1 MADRDEVSASQNED
15 VIVLKPAGEES
26 GEADE
31 IIDLQSLEE
40 SEADDEIQ
48 PEPTAPK
55 SKKKLFIIAGAA
67 ALFIIIIAIVL
78 IMLLRS
84 DDKAQSSQDLAGQIG
99 QSYKTQ
105 EFKAGK
111 IDDMIRKA
119 NELYERGNKFEALK
133 IYENVA
139 TYNQALS
146 NYNLGVS
153 QLKQERY
160 TEALSS
166 FKKAIDDGENIAV
179 SAINAAVC
187 ALELKNEM
195 EFNYYIELANSF
207 LKNEKS
213 SPLYSYYYAL
223 IRYYKGEYL
232 AALEALKNPSSKDYK
247 SQYAYLA
254 AKIYAS
260 LGNMRLAAEY
270 LDEAKALKPY
280 LTQAQVYASLG
291 DFKKARE
298 HIAQAQKEGI
308 KPDEVSKSEILIDLK
323 TSQYGDAAAKLK
335 QLFSAS
341 PAAAADIYPIKARL
355 NPELFDINL
364 AQQSFKNDIF
374 YTKKGRYETL
384 FYFAPYKV
392 FNAKQSME
400 YIRKGGVNLF
410 LDDTAEAG
418 NYLEAGRALSKVNM
432 QLSSAIANALNYD
445 LRAANAKFKELISL
459 YPEHAILRYNL
470 ALSYAQMGDFKEAAR
485 NFIASYHLAPR
496 DYIAGALGV
505 LASELSG
512 GANAKFINEI
522 TENMQ
527 NDPNLKSTNL
537 YEALINLT
545 TTNQAALMRWLDESK
560 PQSALN
566 LAFDVIIAKLISNQ
580 SIMKAEA
587 RKLRELLPDDIMA
600 NIVEFIANHEGEEI
614 KTYAK
619 NIQIAF
625 NNAKLR
631 QDSFYHGA
639 SIVRE
644 QYIKLLQI
652 AGLLDKERER
662 VKAEL
667 DKAPENVSYMQTLAY
682 VDIFTGNFDEAY
694 HLYNTV
700 IDKFK
705 IDDAS
710 TLFLASVAATGAGK
724 DANAIALLELSKL
737 ANSGASEPRA
747 ALGYLYQSQKNI
759 EAAIIQYNKIG
770 NDAEKNEFY
779 DFEISY
785 DKN

>member
-1 MADRDEVSASQNED
+1 MSEKDDD
-15 VIVLKPAGEES
+15 VLILKPPSEEGKNES
-26 GEADE
+26 DE
-31 IIDLQSLEE
+31 IVDIQSLEDI
-40 SEADDEIQ
+40 EASNEDQEQ
-48 PEPTAPK
+48 SPPQTK
-55 SKKKLFIIAGAA
+55 SKKKLFIIAGIGI
-67 ALFIIIIAIVL
+67 ALVIIIAVILIFVL
-78 IMLLRS
+78 TKKSTKNDISEL
-84 DDKAQSSQDLAGQIG
+84 ASQIE

-139 TYNQALS
+139 TYNQSLS

-160 TEALSS
+160 KEALES
-166 FKKAIDDGENIAV
+166 FKKAISDGENIAV

-187 ALELKNEM
+187 SLELKNER
-195 EFNYYIELANSF
+195 EFKYYIELANSF

-223 IRYYKGEYL
+223 IHYYKGDYL

-247 SQYAYLA
+247 AQYAYLA
-254 AKIYAS
+254 SKIYAS
-260 LGNMRLAAEY
+260 LGDMALAAQY
-270 LDEAKALKPY
+270 LDEAKSLKPY
-280 LTQAQVYASLG
+280 LTQAQIYASLG

-298 HIAQAQKEGI
+298 YIGLAQKEGI
-308 KPDEVSKSEILIDLK
+308 KPDEVSKSDILIDLK
-323 TSQYGDAAAKLK
+323 TSQYGDAAIKLK

-341 PAAAADIYPIKARL
+341 PEAAANIYPIKARL

-374 YTKKGRYETL
+374 YTKKGQYETL

-410 LDDTAEAG
+410 LDDTAQAG
-418 NYLEAGRALSKVNM
+418 NYLEASRALSKVNIE
-432 QLSSAIANALNYD
+432 LSSAIAKALNYD
-445 LRAANAKFKELISL
+445 LRMANAKFKELISL

-512 GANAKFINEI
+512 GANGKFINEI

-545 TTNQAALMRWLDESK
+545 STNQAALLRWLDEPK
-560 PQSALN
+560 PQTAMN
-566 LAFDVIIAKLISNQ
+566 LAFDTIIAKLLMDPQ
-580 SIMKAEA
+580 TMRDKAD
-587 RKLRELLPDDIMA
+587 KLRELLPDDIMA
-600 NIVEFIANHEGEEI
+600 NIVDFIANHEGEDI
-614 KTYAK
+614 KTYAR

-625 NNAKLR
+625 NNAKLK

-652 AGLLDKERER
+652 AGLLERER
-662 VKAEL
+662 EHIKAQL
-667 DKAPENVSYMQTLAY
+667 ANAPENPGYMQTLAY

-705 IDDAS
+705 IDDAI
-710 TLFLASVAATGAGK
+710 TLFLASVAATGAK
-724 DANAIALLELSKL
+724 KEANAIALLELSKL

-759 EAAIIQYNKIG
+759 EAAIIQYSKIG
-770 NDAEKNEFY
+770 NSAEKNEFY

-785 DKN
+785 DKK